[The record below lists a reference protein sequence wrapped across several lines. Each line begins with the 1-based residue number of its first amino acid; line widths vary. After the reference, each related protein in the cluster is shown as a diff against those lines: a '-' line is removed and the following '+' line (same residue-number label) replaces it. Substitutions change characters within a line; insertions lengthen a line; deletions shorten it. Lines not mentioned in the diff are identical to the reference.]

1 MFEQYYYN
9 PMDYN
14 QLPMSNRNSVS
25 GNDPEDFDGCISSIV
40 YTLAWIIVILISL
53 FISCEP

>member
-1 MFEQYYYN
+1 
-9 PMDYN
+9 MDYN